1 MSSSRI
7 LRRKVTM
14 PFNRLAAAAAAAA
27 QARAARQARAL
38 KARNFL
44 ASFNSRIPPPSVPP
58 RPNQANNVNS
68 LLTNY
73 ISYAQSFITNPA
85 FLIPFVLI
93 AYVIFQYNN
102 NLGSDP
108 ISNFLVSIKTS
119 NPKLHTLLQS
129 NLTKFVASLAF
140 LPSILALPESK
151 RTMFIISLIFYIF
164 VFSNRSPYEYIL
176 DGMLAS
182 MYLKTDNTRYKYCT
196 LAIIALI
203 YIFGFSPDHLFSG
216 SSASTSSIPAPSG
229 TLKASVN
236 GSGK

>member
-1 MSSSRI
+1 MSSSRVI
-7 LRRKVTM
+7 RRKVTM
-14 PFNRLAAAAAAAA
+14 PFNRLSAAAAAAA

-44 ASFNSRIPPPSVPP
+44 ATFNPSVPP
-58 RPNQANNVNS
+58 PPLSPDNQTNNVNS

-85 FLIPFVLI
+85 FLIPFILI

-108 ISNFLVSIKTS
+108 ISNFLVSIKTT
-119 NPKLHTLLQS
+119 NPKLHSLLQN

-140 LPSILALPESK
+140 IPSILALPESK
-151 RTMFIISLIFYIF
+151 RTMFIISLTFYIF

-182 MYLKTDNTRYKYCT
+182 MYLKTNNTRYKYCT

-203 YIFGFSPDHLFSG
+203 YIFGFSPDQIFSG
-216 SSASTSSIPAPSG
+216 PSAASTPAPSG
-229 TLKASVN
+229 TLKASVV